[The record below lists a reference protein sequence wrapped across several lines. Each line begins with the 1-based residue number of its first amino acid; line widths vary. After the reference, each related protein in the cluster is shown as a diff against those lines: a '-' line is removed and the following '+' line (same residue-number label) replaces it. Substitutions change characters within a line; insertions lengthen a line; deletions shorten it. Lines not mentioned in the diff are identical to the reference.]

1 MIEKQIVIKDSVG
14 FHARTASLFAK
25 KAARF
30 RGQVPVSGPGECR
43 STLGNNVS
51 LTQFDMSVPRGAWCH
66 RSFRGGLR
74 PLPPSEVTSLTSR
87 RVCAQW
93 RVSSASTSVG

>member
-30 RGQVPVSGPGECR
+30 ESDVAIVFNGKKV
-43 STLGNNVS
+43 N
-51 LTQFDMSVPRGAWCH
+51 
-66 RSFRGGLR
+66 
-74 PLPPSEVTSLTSR
+74 
-87 RVCAQW
+87 
-93 RVSSASTSVG
+93 

>member
-30 RGQVPVSGPGECR
+30 ESDVAIVFNGKKVNGKSTLSLMTLGVKSQDEIAITVSGKDE
-43 STLGNNVS
+43 SLAMESLVTLIENN
-51 LTQFDMSVPRGAWCH
+51 FKD
-66 RSFRGGLR
+66 
-74 PLPPSEVTSLTSR
+74 
-87 RVCAQW
+87 
-93 RVSSASTSVG
+93 

>member
-30 RGQVPVSGPGECR
+30 ESDVVAIVFNGKKVNGKSTLSLMTLGVKSQDEIAITVSGKDE
-43 STLGNNVS
+43 SLAMESLVTLIENN
-51 LTQFDMSVPRGAWCH
+51 FKD
-66 RSFRGGLR
+66 
-74 PLPPSEVTSLTSR
+74 
-87 RVCAQW
+87 
-93 RVSSASTSVG
+93 